1 MGEKVL
7 FLGLKNGGNRVLFSN
22 LASGG
27 AAVAPPPLPGLA
39 PPPLCERQAAP
50 ARAPGL
56 PRGLLTSLRGKK
68 KKNPSSPYG
77 PVLDRAGANRETGL
91 GETLPARLSPLPGRP
106 GARKARPGPRRAQ
119 PGMAARLLSRPGPRP
134 AAHPGSLQTW
144 LPALHNPLLRP
155 SPPATRIHAPLGR
168 TQAGEEL
175 KVCLPPPHRLPRTA
189 AGARGRQRVN
199 PRALAPPSAP
209 ARLPLPSPRVAPFPA
224 PWPMNPRPGPR
235 RWPPLHASHR
245 RERVPER
252 GSAYSCRGSVPQLQ
266 VDPPLHVH
274 VSLFPPLQT

>member
-1 MGEKVL
+1 MAGT
-7 FLGLKNGGNRVLFSN
+7 
-22 LASGG
+22 ASFFQTWPREERRLRHLRCQGS
-27 AAVAPPPLPGLA
+27 PLPRSVSA
-39 PPPLCERQAAP
+39 RPRPPEPP
-50 ARAPGL
+50 VS
-56 PRGLLTSLRGKK
+56 RGGFSPPSEAK

-175 KVCLPPPHRLPRTA
+175 KVCLPPPTAFPGRPRGPAGAKELIPARSLPPPRLPAFPFQARELRPSLR
-189 AGARGRQRVN
+189 RGR
-199 PRALAPPSAP
+199 
-209 ARLPLPSPRVAPFPA
+209 
-224 PWPMNPRPGPR
+224 
-235 RWPPLHASHR
+235 
-245 RERVPER
+245 
-252 GSAYSCRGSVPQLQ
+252 
-266 VDPPLHVH
+266 
-274 VSLFPPLQT
+274 